1 MLWSEVNQVES
12 VLQWTGETVSGSRS
26 VGKSCIG
33 GCEDQQRVNQSFS
46 PLANDT
52 PLSGSKSSIH
62 HITLLLYVFLLCKR
76 KVHLFFLF

>member
-1 MLWSEVNQVES
+1 VNQVEA
-12 VLQWTGETVSGSRS
+12 VLKRTEETLNGSRS
-26 VGKSCIG
+26 ISQSGIG

-62 HITLLLYVFLLCKR
+62 DTTSLLYVFLSAREKYIS
-76 KVHLFFLF
+76 FFCF

>member
-26 VGKSCIG
+26 IGQSGIG
-33 GCEDQQRVNQSFS
+33 GCEDQQRVNQSFL

-52 PLSGSKSSIH
+52 PLSESKSSIH
-62 HITLLLYVFLLCKR
+62 NTTSLLYVF
-76 KVHLFFLF
+76 